1 MKKIIIIEIILA
13 FTIIYII
20 KNIPGYKNTVLIL
33 RNDTRIERQ
42 EPFHRSEEDLF
53 FLRGN
58 QYINK
63 YVKELSNINGI
74 WVGNTYSYD
83 ELKVRSSYFNE
94 LTAEIGVKKEN
105 YDKGT
110 GYFIIKP
117 DDEFYALTEKEAKEK
132 LNINNLKLKSVEKY
146 MKQYGEKPIFSDF
159 YQNYLS
165 TIRYIKSELSFYSE
179 NTEDENFEKRELGYT
194 ILFRNIILIILIVN
208 FCSYPYLLKKNRL
221 EIELNKVILII
232 TFFFTDTVVLILNSF
247 IMIPWKYIDIKYFPL
262 YIILHIIFRSITT
275 GLYFI
280 KMEKVLIKFK
290 DISQNDIIEKFK
302 MNKEIMSK
310 EFKIFL
316 SIKIVLLYLM
326 PLLLTAILSA
336 IGTAL
341 ITIFYF
347 LFFSISLL
355 YCFYSFIKIE
365 DNPLNSVYYISIY
378 LLQYILFIF
387 IILHF

>member
-33 RNDTRIERQ
+33 RNDIRIERQ

-132 LNINNLKLKSVEKY
+132 LNINSLKLKSVEKY

-194 ILFRNIILIILIVN
+194 ILFKNIILIILIVN

-290 DISQNDIIEKFK
+290 DIPKNDIIEKFK

-355 YCFYSFIKIE
+355 YCFYSFIEIE